1 MIFLGRILQVDDRD
15 EYYKTVIGVETGYT
29 TDVYI
34 IRISHNKIERR
45 SAINDQVVF
54 TGVEGRS
61 VDKSIFALESIKF
74 TEYSSCLECGFPMTS
89 SICMI
94 RHDKEAQ
101 KLDGDWIIFHKI
113 EKNGYIKLF
122 FQRNR
127 LTFGTVA
134 QPRDFITL
142 SWLYNKFKDLKEGD
156 KVIARGW
163 RYKTRTSLSFIEKI
177 AQNRYE
183 NIQVSVKNNS
193 AFLQ

>member
-15 EYYKTVIGVETGYT
+15 EYYKTAIGVETGYT

-45 SAINDQVVF
+45 PAINDQVVF

-74 TEYSSCLECGFPMTS
+74 TEYSSCLECGFPMNS
-89 SICMI
+89 PICMI

-101 KLDGDWIIFHKI
+101 KLDGDWIIFHRI

-156 KVIARGW
+156 KVIVRGW

-177 AQNRYE
+177 E
-183 NIQVSVKNNS
+183 
-193 AFLQ
+193 

>member
-1 MIFLGRILQVDDRD
+1 MNTTKQLLEWKQDILLTFTSFEFLTIRLNVDQLSMIRWFSLAL
-15 EYYKTVIGVETGYT
+15 KP
-29 TDVYI
+29 
-34 IRISHNKIERR
+34 
-45 SAINDQVVF
+45 
-54 TGVEGRS
+54 EGRS

-89 SICMI
+89 PICMI

-101 KLDGDWIIFHKI
+101 KLDGDWIIFHRI

-177 AQNRYE
+177 
-183 NIQVSVKNNS
+183 K
-193 AFLQ
+193 

>member
-34 IRISHNKIERR
+34 IRISHN
-45 SAINDQVVF
+45 
-54 TGVEGRS
+54 
-61 VDKSIFALESIKF
+61 
-74 TEYSSCLECGFPMTS
+74 
-89 SICMI
+89 
-94 RHDKEAQ
+94 
-101 KLDGDWIIFHKI
+101 KI

-177 AQNRYE
+177 E
-183 NIQVSVKNNS
+183 
-193 AFLQ
+193 